1 LSYAYATA
9 VADRRVS
16 RAAVGSWAV
25 PASVLLVAAVSP
37 FERPLGVRFAGLT
50 VTTLELAVA
59 VAIACGALAFVRSA
73 AQHQWRTPVTAPAL
87 AVLASALVAAIAAP
101 EFAGNALRVTG
112 RLLAAFLLFVV
123 IAHASSS
130 ARVARQIIAT
140 VLASGAIVGL
150 VAVLELAQL
159 PAVLDVLK
167 GFRPG
172 FHVVGGQLRATSTL
186 FYPTIASMYLEVAFA
201 LGLFFILSSRAA
213 FVALVCCGAGV
224 VATFTRAGL
233 VTMAVSMAV
242 FGAIA
247 YLDSRRLTAVH
258 GRLAALVVVLAGLV
272 LLSRSPQMIVAR
284 MSTDISQDWYGASYE
299 VPDTLTLRPD
309 SFNDVPVTLGN
320 SGRLTWQS
328 SDEPVFAL
336 SYHWLTTGSEEVV
349 IYDGLRTPFPQPIEP
364 GGEAALTAR
373 VRAPGYPGTYLL
385 VWDVVQEHRTWLSL
399 EGVFPGRTL
408 VRVEGEAVTPPLATQ
423 GRMPSGTMRMPRTL
437 LWRTALDTWRER
449 PLVGIGPDNFRLTY
463 GHRLGLAA
471 WDRRVHANNTYLEVL
486 AGMGVCGAAA
496 VAWLAV
502 AAFASARKTFAA
514 IDADARPVFAAAA
527 AAVLAIA
534 VHGLVDSFWTFTPTY
549 VVFAIAAGL
558 LFGRSTC
565 GLPST
570 APR

>member
-1 LSYAYATA
+1 MSYADATA
-9 VADRRVS
+9 APGARVS
-16 RAAVGSWAV
+16 RAAAASWAV

-37 FERPLGVRFAGLT
+37 FERSLSVPFGGFT
-50 VTTLELAVA
+50 VTTVELAVA
-59 VAIACGALAFVRSA
+59 VAIATGGLAFVRSESRRD
-73 AQHQWRTPVTAPAL
+73 WLTPITAPAL

-112 RLLAAFLLFVV
+112 RLSAAFLLFAV
-123 IAHASSS
+123 IAHAAAS
-130 ARVARQIIAT
+130 ARVTRHIIAT
-140 VLASGAIVGL
+140 LLASGAIVGL

-159 PAVLDVLK
+159 PAVLDLLK
-167 GFRPG
+167 NFRPG

-201 LGLFFILSSRAA
+201 LGLVFIASSRAA
-213 FVALVCCGAGV
+213 FVALVCCAAGV

-233 VTMAVSMAV
+233 VTIAMSIAV

-247 YLDSRRLTAVH
+247 YVDSRRLTAVH
-258 GRLAALVVVLAGLV
+258 ARLAALVVVLAGLV
-272 LLSRSPQMIVAR
+272 MLSRSPQMLVAR

-299 VPDTLTLRPD
+299 VPDTLTLGPD
-309 SFNDVPVTLGN
+309 SFNDIPITLAN

-328 SDEPVFAL
+328 SEEPVFAL

-349 IYDGLRTPFPQPIEP
+349 IYDGLRTPFAQPIEP
-364 GGEAALTAR
+364 GGEVAFTAR

-399 EGVFPGRTL
+399 EGVFPGRTV

-423 GRMPSGTMRMPRTL
+423 GRMPSGTMRMPRPV
-437 LWRTALDTWRER
+437 LWRTAVEIWRER
-449 PLVGIGPDNFRLTY
+449 PLIGIGPDNFRHTY
-463 GHRLGLAA
+463 GRWLGLAA

-486 AGMGVCGAAA
+486 AGMGALGAAA

-502 AAFASARKTFAA
+502 AALRSALRAFAA

-549 VVFAIAAGL
+549 AVFAIAAGL
-558 LFGRSTC
+558 LFGRSPC

>member
-1 LSYAYATA
+1 MSYAYATA
-9 VADRRVS
+9 APGARVS
-16 RAAVGSWAV
+16 RAAAASWAV

-37 FERPLGVRFAGLT
+37 FERSLSVPFGGFT
-50 VTTLELAVA
+50 VTTVELAVA
-59 VAIACGALAFVRSA
+59 VAIATSGLAFVRSESRRD
-73 AQHQWRTPVTAPAL
+73 WLTPITAPAL

-112 RLLAAFLLFVV
+112 RLSAAFLLFAV
-123 IAHASSS
+123 IAHAAAS
-130 ARVARQIIAT
+130 ARVTRHIIAT
-140 VLASGAIVGL
+140 LLASAAIVGL

-159 PAVLDVLK
+159 PAVLDLLK
-167 GFRPG
+167 NFRPG

-201 LGLFFILSSRAA
+201 LGLVFIASSRAA
-213 FVALVCCGAGV
+213 FVALVCCAAGV

-233 VTMAVSMAV
+233 VTMVMSIAV

-247 YLDSRRLTAVH
+247 YVDSRRLTAVH
-258 GRLAALVVVLAGLV
+258 ARLAALVVVLAGLV
-272 LLSRSPQMIVAR
+272 MLSRSPQMLVAR

-299 VPDTLTLRPD
+299 VPDTLTLGPD
-309 SFNDVPVTLGN
+309 SFNDIPITLGN

-328 SDEPVFAL
+328 SEEPVFAL

-349 IYDGLRTPFPQPIEP
+349 IYDGLRTPFAQPIEP
-364 GGEAALTAR
+364 GGEVAFTAR

-399 EGVFPGRTL
+399 EGVFPGRTV

-423 GRMPSGTMRMPRTL
+423 GRMPSGTMRMPRPV
-437 LWRTALDTWRER
+437 LWRTAVEIWRER
-449 PLVGIGPDNFRLTY
+449 PLLGIGPDNFRHTY
-463 GHRLGLAA
+463 GRRLGLAA

-486 AGMGVCGAAA
+486 AGMGALGAAA

-502 AAFASARKTFAA
+502 AALRSALRAFAG
-514 IDADARPVFAAAA
+514 IDADAGPVFAAAA

-549 VVFAIAAGL
+549 AVFAIAAGL
-558 LFGRSTC
+558 LFGRSLC